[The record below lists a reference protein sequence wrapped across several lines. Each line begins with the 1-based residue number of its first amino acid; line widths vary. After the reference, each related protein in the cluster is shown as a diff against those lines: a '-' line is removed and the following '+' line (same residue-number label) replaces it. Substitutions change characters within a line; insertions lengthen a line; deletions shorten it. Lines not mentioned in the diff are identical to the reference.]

1 MKRLYPNLCEAVAE
15 ALYEIFYEK
24 KYADKVIER
33 TLKMNRKWGAR
44 DRAFIASNTYDI
56 VRFGRLYWEILGYY
70 PKKLPSFW
78 HILGI
83 HLLNNDY
90 TLPRWKEFEGLNVM
104 HVRKVL
110 AQKWPRKIKESIPD
124 WLDEV
129 GEKSFGKNWDKII
142 HSLNEP
148 AKVVLRT
155 NTLLISRK
163 ELIKALAFEEI
174 ETEPIGETGL
184 VLKERQNVFATQAF
198 KKGWFEVQDA
208 SSQKVAE
215 FLDVKPGMRV
225 IDACA
230 GGGGKSLHLAAI
242 MENKGNIISMDTED
256 WKLKELSKRAKRAK
270 AYTIQTKVI
279 ESSKIIKRQEKSADR
294 LLLDV
299 PCTGLGVI
307 RRNPDTKWKLTPEFL
322 AEVQQTQAA
331 IIEDYSKMVKPG
343 GKMVYATCSILPAE
357 NEEQVEKFLNNHPD
371 FELEKQETILPYEEG
386 FDGFF
391 MALLKRKEA

>member
-1 MKRLYPNLCEAVAE
+1 
-15 ALYEIFYEK
+15 
-24 KYADKVIER
+24 
-33 TLKMNRKWGAR
+33 
-44 DRAFIASNTYDI
+44 
-56 VRFGRLYWEILGYY
+56 
-70 PKKLPSFW
+70 
-78 HILGI
+78 
-83 HLLNNDY
+83 
-90 TLPRWKEFEGLNVM
+90 
-104 HVRKVL
+104 
-110 AQKWPRKIKESIPD
+110 
-124 WLDEV
+124 
-129 GEKSFGKNWDKII
+129 
-142 HSLNEP
+142 
-148 AKVVLRT
+148 
-155 NTLLISRK
+155 
-163 ELIKALAFEEI
+163 
-174 ETEPIGETGL
+174 
-184 VLKERQNVFATQAF
+184 
-198 KKGWFEVQDA
+198 
-208 SSQKVAE
+208 
-215 FLDVKPGMRV
+215 
-225 IDACA
+225 
-230 GGGGKSLHLAAI
+230 